1 MAKIMLHELK
11 ISRLSVAL
19 AAVLCCAFQAD
30 AAQIQDLV
38 RIKGAEASKLIGT
51 GLVVGLPGTGDGK
64 SDSVMR
70 QVTELIKLTG
80 DPNAVASEMKNL
92 KNVAIVALTAT
103 VPDTGVREGDVL
115 DVHVSSLAG
124 AKGLAGG
131 RLFLVPMLG
140 PVKGMGIF
148 AYAEGPITIQDDQNS
163 TVGIVKGGAQ
173 MVKDVRSQCVRN
185 GQVTLVLD
193 QPIANWPMATELA
206 SLINSVMAPE
216 GPALAKAVDQK
227 NVVIDLP
234 EYELA
239 DPSTFITTVLTSY
252 VDSAMINTG
261 AVVVVNEKAQTI
273 VVGAD
278 VEISPVLLR
287 VEGLTITTVV
297 TPADDAAQDAQTP
310 QRPEKQPFVKIDPR
324 KRGGAKLSDLLAAL
338 NQLKVD
344 TTACINVI
352 REINKSGK
360 LHARL
365 IEE

>member
-1 MAKIMLHELK
+1 MGQIMLHDLK
-11 ISRLSVAL
+11 TRQLAVAMI
-19 AAVLCCAFQAD
+19 AALWCVVQAD

-38 RIKGAEASKLIGT
+38 RLKGAEGSKLIGT

-64 SDSVMR
+64 SDSAMR
-70 QVTELIKLTG
+70 QITELIKQTG

-92 KNVAIVALTAT
+92 KNVALVALTAT
-103 VPDTGVREGDVL
+103 VPNTGVREGDVL
-115 DVHVSSLAG
+115 DVHVSSIGG
-124 AKGLAGG
+124 AKGLVGG

-140 PVKGMGIF
+140 PVRGMGIF
-148 AYAEGPITIQDDQNS
+148 AYAEGPITVQDDQNP
-163 TVGIVKGGAQ
+163 TVGVVKGGAQ
-173 MVKDVRSQCVRN
+173 MVKDVRSQCVKH
-185 GQVTLVLD
+185 GKITLVLD
-193 QPIANWPMATELA
+193 NSVANWPMATELA
-206 SLINSVMAPE
+206 SLVNSVMAPE
-216 GPALAKAVDQK
+216 GPSLAKAVDQK
-227 NVVIDLP
+227 NVVINVP